1 MIFDTNSSNS
11 FRCLLLSL
19 IVFAT
24 TNVANAQLVVI
35 SFDETEAPNLF
46 LEPTPLSNEF
56 SSLGVTFEGPTK
68 LSGGAILNDSSFSVS
83 ARSGANFLAFNGTPG
98 AAFPSGGF
106 PIGPETLL
114 FDTNITEFSSGPPT
128 SLMALQIFQRKDFW
142 AIRYWILRQS
152 LSAILMKSF
161 PFHQVKVS
169 IVWF

>member
-11 FRCLLLSL
+11 FRCLLLSV

-46 LEPTPLSNEF
+46 LETTPLSNEF

-83 ARSGANFLAFNGTPG
+83 ARFY
-98 AAFPSGGF
+98 
-106 PIGPETLL
+106 
-114 FDTNITEFSSGPPT
+114 D
-128 SLMALQIFQRKDFW
+128 SLCQ
-142 AIRYWILRQS
+142 QS
-152 LSAILMKSF
+152 L
-161 PFHQVKVS
+161 
-169 IVWF
+169 